1 MSEEIGKFSLKFA
14 GNTYT
19 SESNG
24 DVTIRQNWQG
34 SGDGFGTVFGTLTF
48 GPTPPSKLNSGGTIK
63 WVGQAF
69 HEDGTTVIGQ
79 GEGTWETPPDRHIAK
94 TSLIINISD
103 GTTIRSEGEMG
114 LADLEWNG
122 TMYST

>member
-48 GPTPPSKLNSGGTIK
+48 GPTPPSELNSGGTIK

-79 GEGTWETPPDRHIAK
+79 GEG
-94 TSLIINISD
+94 
-103 GTTIRSEGEMG
+103 RSKKEAEQSAAGEA
-114 LADLEWNG
+114 LKRFSNE
-122 TMYST
+122 